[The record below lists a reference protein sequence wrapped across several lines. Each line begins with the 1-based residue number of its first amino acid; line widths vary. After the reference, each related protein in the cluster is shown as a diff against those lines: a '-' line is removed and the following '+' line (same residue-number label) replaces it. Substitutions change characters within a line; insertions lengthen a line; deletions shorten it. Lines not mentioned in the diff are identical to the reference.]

1 MSVQINPK
9 AIKAQMVQGKKG
21 MVGPP
26 STTGGGF
33 GTAMN
38 SAFGATSAAGPAM
51 YEFMWQGGASD
62 TALTVLNA
70 AFSGMNALQQ
80 PGGGMAMT
88 GMGMGGMG
96 GMGSAGTVPG
106 MMGTGR
112 YSTTGG
118 FMDGAK
124 GQFGVQD
131 PNATNIDDPASYQYE
146 LMQTMNSNNLKLLE
160 LQALMQSNMQSWTT
174 KSNILSADHR
184 ARMAM
189 IEKFS
194 ARG

>member
-9 AIKAQMVQGKKG
+9 SIKAQMVQGKKG
-21 MVGPP
+21 MFGPP
-26 STTGGGF
+26 TTGGGF
-33 GTAMN
+33 PNAMN
-38 SAFGATSAAGPAM
+38 SALGAGSAFGPAM
-51 YEFMWQGGASD
+51 QEFMWQGGASD

-96 GMGSAGTVPG
+96 AMSPYSTVPG

-112 YSTTGG
+112 YATTGG
-118 FMDGAK
+118 MINGAK
-124 GQFGVQD
+124 GQFGIQD

-146 LMQTMNSNNLKLLE
+146 LMQTMNSKMN
-160 LQALMQSNMQSWTT
+160 T
-174 KSNILSADHR
+174 
-184 ARMAM
+184 
-189 IEKFS
+189 
-194 ARG
+194 